1 MIDIMLP
8 VNDAIMMSFAGVAEL
23 ADATDSKSD
32 VGNNVPVQVRPPAP
46 FGATDSMSFH
56 GVFLCN
62 ISGVFRSFNDDSS
75 DQ

>member
-1 MIDIMLP
+1 
-8 VNDAIMMSFAGVAEL
+8 
-23 ADATDSKSD
+23 
-32 VGNNVPVQVRPPAP
+32 
-46 FGATDSMSFH
+46 MSFH